1 MSNVIN
7 LPLTVK
13 SRTGVYTDKNILH
26 TFIPK
31 FQEWG
36 VSLATVSLSQ

>member
-1 MSNVIN
+1 MSNVIS

-13 SRTGVYTDKNILH
+13 TRTGVYTDKNILH
-26 TFIPK
+26 SFIPK